1 MSRKPLVIYTLAG
14 LALIAIAVYL
24 LALRPAPVDDRTQVL
39 RLIADAER
47 AIEQKRPSDLMAL
60 ISNDYSDDR
69 GNDRRSVQRLVIA
82 GARQRGNIDLSVQV
96 TDITVKGDT
105 ATFTAEVDY
114 AYDGPVGADA
124 TSHLTVRGRLR
135 REGRRWRV
143 VKAEGW
149 QDAESAYLQ

>member
-1 MSRKPLVIYTLAG
+1 MSRKPLVIYALTG
-14 LALIAIAVYL
+14 LALIATAVYL
-24 LALRPAPVDDRTQVL
+24 LAPRPAPVDDRTQVL

-69 GNDRRSVQRLVIA
+69 GNDHRSVQRLVIA

-105 ATFTAEVDY
+105 AIFTAEVDY
-114 AYDGPVGADA
+114 SYGGPVGADD
-124 TSHLTVRGRLR
+124 TSHLTVHGWLR

-149 QDAESAYLQ
+149 QDAESAYMQ